1 MMAMI
6 ARWCGST
13 IPRSSH
19 QKCSIKKG
27 VFKNF
32 VKFTGIHLCQSLF
45 FNKVAG
51 LKPVTLLKKR
61 PWHRHFALN
70 FAKFFKNTF
79 FTEYLWTIAFAYHKN
94 IHYHHHQLF
103 SQKAHLWCLSVF
115 NWVEQTKNTFKKSS
129 FSDIKVYVCLNVS
142 IALSCGYHPYSS
154 KLGVC

>member
-1 MMAMI
+1 MVMMAMI

-70 FAKFFKNTF
+70 FAKFFKN
-79 FTEYLWTIAFAYHKN
+79 I
-94 IHYHHHQLF
+94 F
-103 SQKAHLWCLSVF
+103 SQNTSGRLLLHT
-115 NWVEQTKNTFKKSS
+115 TKTFTIITINYFHKKHI
-129 FSDIKVYVCLNVS
+129 FDVYQYLIELNKQKTPLKSLPFPTLKSMYVS
-142 IALSCGYHPYSS
+142 MSPLH
-154 KLGVC
+154 